1 LIAVGSERGHYSG
14 VADMRGVPVKA
25 LLTLAVLL
33 AFASPLLA
41 QSADRFPRP
50 EFSNGHKEPSNQPLP
65 WQLPRAVGMEWFDV
79 FVLIAALSAAAYF
92 SLKRVSRKA
101 IFILSV
107 GAVLYFGFY
116 REGCVCPIGAIQNV
130 AQGIG
135 GSAYGSGAPYVLPL
149 TVVLFFLLPLIF
161 ALFFGRVFC
170 ASVCPLG
177 AAQEMVII
185 KPIKVPK
192 GVKHFLSLIP
202 YVYLGTAV
210 LFAYIGADYII
221 CKYDPF
227 IGFFRMGANFGLF
240 LFSGAVLVI
249 GTVVARPYCRFM
261 CPYSILLKW
270 TSVLSKWHL
279 KTTPTE
285 CIQCRLCE
293 DSCPFDH
300 LHKPTVEKEPEPRST
315 SVRRVA
321 LLLALTPVIIA
332 AGIGLGV
339 LASPVL
345 ARAHF
350 TVKLA
355 ERVQLEKLKLVSDT
369 TEESRAF
376 YETSVTPEQLF
387 ANGQRIKNKVRNGA
401 GILGAFIGLVV
412 SCKLLALS
420 IRRKRTDYEPNRGDC
435 YSCARCSDACSVG
448 RVPGVPV
455 GTMRTSPVV
464 LKFQSQVAQ
473 GSGSERAG

>member
-1 LIAVGSERGHYSG
+1 MNAV
-14 VADMRGVPVKA
+14 AAKA
-25 LLTLAVLL
+25 LLIGAMVLV
-33 AFASPLLA
+33 FASPLPA

-50 EFSNGHKEPSNQPLP
+50 EFQSAYKEPSNAPNQK
-65 WQLPRAVGMEWFDV
+65 QMPRSVAMEWFDV
-79 FVLIAALSAAAYF
+79 GVLILALSAATYY

-101 IFILSV
+101 IFLLSV
-107 GAVLYFGFY
+107 AAVLYFGFY
-116 REGCVCPIGAIQNV
+116 REGCVCPIGSIQNV

-135 GSAYGSGAPYVLPL
+135 ATAYGYGEPYVLPL

-161 ALFFGRVFC
+161 SLFFGRVFC

-185 KPIKVPK
+185 KPVKVPK

-202 YVYLGTAV
+202 YVYLGTGV
-210 LFAYIGADYII
+210 LFAFVGADYII

-227 IGFFRMGANFGLF
+227 IGFFRMGANFGMF
-240 LFSGAVLVI
+240 LFSGAILLI

-300 LHKPTVEKEPEPRST
+300 LHKPTVEKEPEPRSQ
-315 SVRRVA
+315 SIKRLA
-321 LLLALTPVIIA
+321 LLLGLTPVIIG
-332 AGIGLGV
+332 AGIALGL

-345 ARAHF
+345 SRAHF
-350 TVKLA
+350 TVRLS
-355 ERVQLEKLKLVSDT
+355 ERVALEKAGLVEGT
-369 TEESRAF
+369 TEESAAF
-376 YETSVTPEQLF
+376 YETNTTVEQLM
-387 ANGQRIKNKVRNGA
+387 AKGQLIKDKFRTGS
-401 GILGAFIGLVV
+401 GILGAFLGLVV
-412 SCKLLALS
+412 CCKLLALS
-420 IRRKRTDYEPNRGDC
+420 IQRKRTDYEPNRGDC

-448 RVPGVPV
+448 KVPGVPV

-473 GSGSERAG
+473 VNSSERSG

>member
-1 LIAVGSERGHYSG
+1 MKGL
-14 VADMRGVPVKA
+14 PVKA
-25 LLTLAVLL
+25 MLGLTLLLVL
-33 AFASPLLA
+33 AGPVFA

-50 EFSNGHKEPSNQPLP
+50 EFAKGYQEPSMRNQPLP
-65 WQLPRAVGMEWFDV
+65 RSVILEWVDVG
-79 FVLIAALSAAAYF
+79 VLILALSAATYY

-107 GAVLYFGFY
+107 GSVLYFGFY
-116 REGCVCPIGAIQNV
+116 REGCVCPIGSIQNV
-130 AQGIG
+130 ALGLAG
-135 GSAYGSGAPYVLPL
+135 TGYVVPL
-149 TVVLFFLLPLIF
+149 GVIALFLLPLLF
-161 ALFFGRVFC
+161 ALFVGRVFC

-185 KPIKVPK
+185 KPIQVNK

-202 YVYLGTAV
+202 YLYLGTGV
-210 LFAYIGADYII
+210 LFAYIGADFII

-227 IGFFRMGANFGLF
+227 IGFYRMGANFGML
-240 LFSGAVLVI
+240 LFSGAVLVV

-300 LHKPTVEKEPEPRST
+300 LNKPTVEKEPEPRNAGI
-315 SVRRVA
+315 RRVA
-321 LLLALTPVIIA
+321 LLLAAAPLIIG
-332 AGIGLGV
+332 AGIGMGLLV
-339 LASPVL
+339 APVMS
-345 ARAHF
+345 RAHF
-350 TVKLA
+350 QVRLA
-355 ERVQLEKLKLVSDT
+355 ERVYLEKHKLVEGT

-376 YETSVTPEQLF
+376 YETNLTYDALMDQ
-387 ANGQRIKNKVRNGA
+387 ADRIKRKVRNGS
-401 GILGAFIGLVV
+401 GILGAFMGLVV
-412 SCKLLALS
+412 ACKLLALS

-464 LKFQSQVAQ
+464 LKFQSQIAQ
-473 GSGSERAG
+473 VSGGEQSG

>member
-1 LIAVGSERGHYSG
+1 MVL
-14 VADMRGVPVKA
+14 A
-25 LLTLAVLL
+25 LV
-33 AFASPLLA
+33 SPALS

-50 EFSNGHKEPSNQPLP
+50 EFANGYQEPSVTRPG
-65 WQLPRAVGMEWFDV
+65 PRAVFMEWFDV
-79 FVLIAALSAAAYF
+79 GVLILALGAATYF
-92 SLKRVSRKA
+92 SLKKVSRKA
-101 IFILSV
+101 IFLLSV
-107 GAVLYFGFY
+107 AAVLYFGFY

-130 AQGIG
+130 AQGV
-135 GSAYGSGAPYVLPL
+135 AGSGYVLPL

-227 IGFFRMGANFGLF
+227 IGFFRMGANFGMF
-240 LFSGAVLVI
+240 IFSGAVLAI

-315 SVRRVA
+315 SIRRLA
-321 LLLALTPVIIA
+321 MLLALCPVIIG
-332 AGIGLGV
+332 AGIGLGL

-345 ARAHF
+345 ARGHF
-350 TVKLA
+350 RVRLA
-355 ERVQLEKLKLVSDT
+355 ERVQLEKLNLVSDT
-369 TEESRAF
+369 TEETRAF
-376 YETSVTPEQLF
+376 YETSTSTETLLGE
-387 ANGQRIKNKVRNGA
+387 GQRIKDKVRNGA

-420 IRRKRTDYEPNRGDC
+420 IRRKRTDYEPDRGDC

-448 RVPGVPV
+448 KVPGVPV

-464 LKFQSQVAQ
+464 LKFQSQVTQ
-473 GSGSERAG
+473 VNGSERTG

>member
-1 LIAVGSERGHYSG
+1 MNG
-14 VADMRGVPVKA
+14 VAK
-25 LLTLAVLL
+25 AVLAGAMVL
-33 AFASPLLA
+33 IFASPLLA

-50 EFSNGHKEPSNQPLP
+50 EFQSNYKEPANTPEQR
-65 WQLPRAVGMEWFDV
+65 QLPRTVVMEWVDV
-79 FVLIAALSAAAYF
+79 FVLLAALSAAAYY

-116 REGCVCPIGAIQNV
+116 REGCVCPIGSIQNV

-135 GSAYGSGAPYVLPL
+135 ATSYGFGDKPYVLPL

-161 ALFFGRVFC
+161 SLFFGRVFC

-202 YVYLGTAV
+202 YVYLGTGV
-210 LFAYIGADYII
+210 LLAYVGADYII

-227 IGFFRMGANFGLF
+227 IGFFRMGANFGMF
-240 LFSGAVLVI
+240 LFSGAILLI

-270 TSVLSKWHL
+270 TSVLSRWHL

-300 LHKPTVEKEPEPRST
+300 LHKPTVDKEPESRSA
-315 SVRRVA
+315 SIKRLA
-321 LLLALTPVIIA
+321 LLLGLTPVIIG
-332 AGIGLGV
+332 AGIGLGLLV
-339 LASPVL
+339 APVL
-345 ARAHF
+345 SRAHF
-350 TVKLA
+350 TVRLA
-355 ERVQLEKLKLVSDT
+355 ERVALEKAKLVEGT

-376 YETSVTPEQLF
+376 YETSTTYEQLM
-387 ANGQRIKNKVRNGA
+387 ARGQVLKDKFRMGS

-412 SCKLLALS
+412 CCKLLALA
-420 IRRKRTDYEPNRGDC
+420 IQRKRTDYEPNRGDC

-448 RVPGVPV
+448 KVPGVPV
-455 GTMRTSPVV
+455 GTMRVTPVV

-473 GSGSERAG
+473 K

>member
-1 LIAVGSERGHYSG
+1 MKRLAVH
-14 VADMRGVPVKA
+14 A
-25 LLTLAVLL
+25 TLAVVVFLTV
-33 AFASPLLA
+33 AGPAIA

-50 EFSNGHKEPSNQPLP
+50 EFTTGYQEPSMKNQPGA
-65 WQLPRAVGMEWFDV
+65 RALFMEWFDII
-79 FVLIAALSAAAYF
+79 VLVAALSAATYY

-107 GAVLYFGFY
+107 GSVLYFGFY
-116 REGCVCPIGAIQNV
+116 REGCVCPIGSIQNV
-130 AQGIG
+130 ALGLAG
-135 GSAYGSGAPYVLPL
+135 TGYVVPL
-149 TVVLFFLLPLIF
+149 GVILLFLLPL
-161 ALFFGRVFC
+161 LFSLVVGRVFC

-185 KPIKVPK
+185 KPIKVNK
-192 GVKHFLSLIP
+192 GVKHFLSLVP
-202 YVYLGTAV
+202 YLYLGTGV
-210 LFAYIGADYII
+210 LFAYIGADFII

-227 IGFFRMGANFGLF
+227 IGFYRMGANFGMF
-240 LFSGAVLVI
+240 LFSGAVLVV

-315 SVRRVA
+315 GIRRVA
-321 LLLALTPVIIA
+321 LLLAATPVIIGL
-332 AGIGLGV
+332 GIGLG
-339 LASPVL
+339 LLITPVM

-350 TVKLA
+350 TVRLA
-355 ERVQLEKLKLVSDT
+355 ERVFLEKHKLVEGT

-376 YETSVTPEQLF
+376 YETSTTYESLMAQ
-387 ANGQRIKNKVRNGA
+387 ADRIKQKVRNGS

-464 LKFQSQVAQ
+464 LKFQSQISQVGGGEQ
-473 GSGSERAG
+473 PG

>member
-1 LIAVGSERGHYSG
+1 MKGLS
-14 VADMRGVPVKA
+14 VKA
-25 LLTLAVLL
+25 MRALVLL
-33 AFASPLLA
+33 LVLVGPVFA

-50 EFSNGHKEPSNQPLP
+50 EFAKGYQEPSMRNQPLP
-65 WQLPRAVGMEWFDV
+65 RSVIMEWVDV
-79 FVLIAALSAAAYF
+79 GILILALSAATYY

-107 GAVLYFGFY
+107 GSVLYFGFY
-116 REGCVCPIGAIQNV
+116 REGCVCPIGSIQNV
-130 AQGIG
+130 ALGLAG
-135 GSAYGSGAPYVLPL
+135 TGYVVPL
-149 TVVLFFLLPLIF
+149 GVIALFLLPLLF
-161 ALFFGRVFC
+161 ALFVGRVFC

-185 KPIKVPK
+185 KPIQVNK
-192 GVKHFLSLIP
+192 GVKHFLSLVP
-202 YVYLGTAV
+202 YLYLGTGV
-210 LFAYIGADYII
+210 LFAYVGADFII

-227 IGFFRMGANFGLF
+227 IGFYRMGANFGML
-240 LFSGAVLVI
+240 LFSGAVLVV

-300 LHKPTVEKEPEPRST
+300 LNKPTVEKEPEPRST
-315 SVRRVA
+315 GIRRIA
-321 LLLALTPVIIA
+321 LLLAAAPVIIGV
-332 AGIGLGV
+332 GIGLG
-339 LASPVL
+339 LLIAPVTS
-345 ARAHF
+345 RAVF
-350 TVKLA
+350 QVRLA
-355 ERVQLEKLKLVSDT
+355 ERVYLEKHKLVEGT

-376 YETSVTPEQLF
+376 YETNLTYEDLM
-387 ANGQRIKNKVRNGA
+387 GQADRIKRKVRNGS
-401 GILGAFIGLVV
+401 GILGAFMGLVV
-412 SCKLLALS
+412 ACKLLALS

-464 LKFQSQVAQ
+464 LKFQSQIAQ
-473 GSGSERAG
+473 VGGGEQSG

>member
-1 LIAVGSERGHYSG
+1 
-14 VADMRGVPVKA
+14 MKA
-25 LLTLAVLL
+25 ISAKAMLVLAIGLVLV
-33 AFASPLLA
+33 SPLLA

-50 EFSNGHKEPSNQPLP
+50 EFASGYKEPSVTQPT
-65 WQLPRAVGMEWFDV
+65 PRSVIMEWVDV
-79 FVLIAALSAAAYF
+79 GILILALSAAAYY

-107 GAVLYFGFY
+107 AAVLYFGFY
-116 REGCVCPIGAIQNV
+116 REGCVCPIGSIQNV

-135 GSAYGSGAPYVLPL
+135 ASAYGYGTPYVLPL

-202 YVYLGTAV
+202 YVYLGTGV
-210 LFAYIGADYII
+210 LFAYVGADYII

-227 IGFFRMGANFGLF
+227 IGFFRMGANFGMF

-293 DSCPFDH
+293 ESCPFDH
-300 LHKPTVEKEPEPRST
+300 LHKPTVDKEPEPRNASI
-315 SVRRVA
+315 RRVA
-321 LLLALTPVIIA
+321 LLLAATPLIIG
-332 AGIGLGV
+332 AGIGLGLLV
-339 LASPVL
+339 SPVMS
-345 ARAHF
+345 RAHF
-350 TVKLA
+350 TVRLA
-355 ERVQLEKLKLVSDT
+355 ERVALEKAGVVKDS
-369 TEESRAF
+369 TEETKAF
-376 YETSVTPEQLF
+376 YETSTTSETLF
-387 ANGQRIKNKVRNGA
+387 AHAQSIKVKIRNGS
-401 GILGAFIGLVV
+401 GVLGAFIGLVV

-448 RVPGVPV
+448 KVPGVPV

-464 LKFQSQVAQ
+464 LRFGSQVAQ
-473 GSGSERAG
+473 VNSSERPA

>member
-1 LIAVGSERGHYSG
+1 MHRVESG
-14 VADMRGVPVKA
+14 VTVMKRLAVHA
-25 LLTLAVLL
+25 TLAVVVFLTV
-33 AFASPLLA
+33 AGPAIA

-50 EFSNGHKEPSNQPLP
+50 EFTTGYQEPSMKNQPGA
-65 WQLPRAVGMEWFDV
+65 RALFMEWFDII
-79 FVLIAALSAAAYF
+79 VLVAALSAATYY

-107 GAVLYFGFY
+107 GSVLYFGFY
-116 REGCVCPIGAIQNV
+116 REGCVCPIGSIQNV
-130 AQGIG
+130 ALGLAG
-135 GSAYGSGAPYVLPL
+135 TGYVVPL
-149 TVVLFFLLPLIF
+149 GVILLFLLPL
-161 ALFFGRVFC
+161 LFSLFVGRVFC

-185 KPIKVPK
+185 KPIKVNK
-192 GVKHFLSLIP
+192 GVKHFLSLVP
-202 YVYLGTAV
+202 YLYLGTGV
-210 LFAYIGADYII
+210 LFAYIGADFII

-227 IGFFRMGANFGLF
+227 IGFYRMGANFGMF
-240 LFSGAVLVI
+240 LFSGAVLVV

-315 SVRRVA
+315 GIRRVA
-321 LLLALTPVIIA
+321 LLLAATPVIIGL
-332 AGIGLGV
+332 GIGLG
-339 LASPVL
+339 LLITPVM

-350 TVKLA
+350 TVRLA
-355 ERVQLEKLKLVSDT
+355 ERVFLEKHKLVEGT

-376 YETSVTPEQLF
+376 YETSTTYESLMAQ
-387 ANGQRIKNKVRNGA
+387 ADRIKQKVRNGS

-464 LKFQSQVAQ
+464 LKFQSQISQVGGGEQ
-473 GSGSERAG
+473 PG

>member
-1 LIAVGSERGHYSG
+1 MKR
-14 VADMRGVPVKA
+14 VPVRA
-25 LLTLAVLL
+25 MLTLAMLL
-33 AFASPLLA
+33 AFVSPLLA

-50 EFSNGHKEPSNQPLP
+50 EFASGYKEPSITQPT
-65 WQLPRAVGMEWFDV
+65 PRTVVMEWVDV
-79 FVLIAALSAAAYF
+79 GILILALSAAAFY
-92 SLKRVSRKA
+92 SLKQVSRKA

-107 GAVLYFGFY
+107 AAVLYFGFY

-130 AQGIG
+130 ALGL
-135 GSAYGSGAPYVLPL
+135 AGSGYVLPL
-149 TVVLFFLLPLIF
+149 TVVLFFLLPLLF

-185 KPIKVPK
+185 KPVKVPK
-192 GVKHFLSLIP
+192 GVKHFLSLVP

-210 LFAYIGADYII
+210 LFAYIGADFII
-221 CKYDPF
+221 CKFDPF
-227 IGFFRMGANFGLF
+227 IGFFRMGANFGMF
-240 LFSGAVLVI
+240 LFSGAVLAI

-315 SVRRVA
+315 SVKRVA
-321 LLLALTPVIIA
+321 VLLGVSPLIIG
-332 AGIGLGV
+332 AGIGLGL

-345 ARAHF
+345 ARGHF
-350 TVKLA
+350 TVRLA
-355 ERVQLEKLKLVSDT
+355 ERVALEKAKLVTDT

-376 YETSVTPEQLF
+376 YETSTTTEALL
-387 ANGQRIKNKVRNGA
+387 ANGQRIKDKVRNGS

-412 SCKLLALS
+412 ACKLLALS

-448 RVPGVPV
+448 KVPGVPV

-464 LKFQSQVAQ
+464 LKFQSQVPQ
-473 GSGSERAG
+473 GGGSERAG

>member
-1 LIAVGSERGHYSG
+1 MQRVDSG
-14 VADMRGVPVKA
+14 VAVMKRLVAAAAVAGFLF
-25 LLTLAVLL
+25 LLVAGP
-33 AFASPLLA
+33 AIA

-50 EFSNGHKEPSNQPLP
+50 EFTTGYQEPSMKGQPG
-65 WQLPRAVGMEWFDV
+65 PRALFMEWMDIV
-79 FVLIAALSAAAYF
+79 VLIAALSAATYY

-116 REGCVCPIGAIQNV
+116 REGCVCPIGSIQNV
-130 AQGIG
+130 ALGLAG
-135 GSAYGSGAPYVLPL
+135 TGYAVPL
-149 TVVLFFLLPLIF
+149 GVILLFLIPLLF
-161 ALFFGRVFC
+161 ALFVGRVFC

-185 KPIKVPK
+185 KPIKVNK
-192 GVKHFLSLIP
+192 GVKHFLSLVP
-202 YVYLGTAV
+202 YIYLGTGV
-210 LFAYIGADYII
+210 LFAYIGADFII

-227 IGFFRMGANFGLF
+227 IGFFRMGANFGIF
-240 LFSGAVLVI
+240 LFSGAVLLV

-270 TSVLSKWHL
+270 SSVLSKWHL

-300 LHKPTVEKEPEPRST
+300 LNKPTVEKEPESRST
-315 SVRRVA
+315 GIRRVA
-321 LLLALTPVIIA
+321 ILIAAAPVIIG
-332 AGIGLGV
+332 AGIGLGL
-339 LASPVL
+339 LASPVM

-350 TVKLA
+350 TVRLA
-355 ERVQLEKLKLVSDT
+355 ERIFLEKHKAVEGT

-376 YETSVTPEQLF
+376 YETSTTYESLMAQ
-387 ANGQRIKNKVRNGA
+387 ADRIKQKVRNGS

-412 SCKLLALS
+412 FCKLLALS

-464 LKFQSQVAQ
+464 LKFQSQIAQ
-473 GSGSERAG
+473 VGGSEQSG

>member
-1 LIAVGSERGHYSG
+1 MKGI
-14 VADMRGVPVKA
+14 PVKA
-25 LLTLAVLL
+25 MLALVLLL
-33 AFASPLLA
+33 AFAGPVLA

-50 EFSNGHKEPSNQPLP
+50 EFAKGYQEPSMRNQPLP
-65 WQLPRAVGMEWFDV
+65 RSVIMEWVDV
-79 FVLIAALSAAAYF
+79 GVLVLALSAATYY

-107 GAVLYFGFY
+107 GSVLYFGFY
-116 REGCVCPIGAIQNV
+116 REGCVCPIGSIQNV
-130 AQGIG
+130 ALGLAGTGYI
-135 GSAYGSGAPYVLPL
+135 VPL
-149 TVVLFFLLPLIF
+149 GVIALFLLPLLF
-161 ALFFGRVFC
+161 ALFVGRVFC

-185 KPIKVPK
+185 KPIQVNK
-192 GVKHFLSLIP
+192 GVKHFLSLVP
-202 YVYLGTAV
+202 YMYLGTGI
-210 LFAYIGADYII
+210 LFAYIGADFII

-227 IGFFRMGANFGLF
+227 IGFYRMGANFGMF
-240 LFSGAVLVI
+240 LFSGAVLLV

-300 LHKPTVEKEPEPRST
+300 LNKPTVEKEPEPRST
-315 SVRRVA
+315 GVRRIA
-321 LLLALTPVIIA
+321 LLLAAAPVIIGV
-332 AGIGLGV
+332 GIGLGL
-339 LASPVL
+339 LAAPVT

-350 TVKLA
+350 TVRPA
-355 ERVQLEKLKLVSDT
+355 ERIYLEKHKLVEGT

-376 YETSVTPEQLF
+376 YETSTTYETLM
-387 ANGQRIKNKVRNGA
+387 ADAARIKTKVRNGS
-401 GILGAFIGLVV
+401 GILGAFMGLVV

-464 LKFQSQVAQ
+464 LKFQSQIAQ
-473 GSGSERAG
+473 VSGGEQSG

>member
-1 LIAVGSERGHYSG
+1 MKGIPA
-14 VADMRGVPVKA
+14 KA
-25 LLTLAVLL
+25 MLALVLLL
-33 AFASPLLA
+33 AFAGPVLA

-50 EFSNGHKEPSNQPLP
+50 EFAKGYQEPSMRNQPG
-65 WQLPRAVGMEWFDV
+65 PRSTTMEWVDV
-79 FVLIAALSAAAYF
+79 GILVLALSAATYY

-107 GAVLYFGFY
+107 GSVLYCGFY
-116 REGCVCPIGAIQNV
+116 REGCVCPIGSIQNV
-130 AQGIG
+130 AQGLGGIG
-135 GSAYGSGAPYVLPL
+135 YVVPL
-149 TVVLFFLLPLIF
+149 GVVALFLLPLLF
-161 ALFFGRVFC
+161 ALFVGRVFC

-185 KPIKVPK
+185 KPIQVNK
-192 GVKHFLSLIP
+192 GVKHFLSLVP
-202 YVYLGTAV
+202 YLYLGTGI
-210 LFAYIGADYII
+210 LFAYVGADFII

-227 IGFFRMGANFGLF
+227 IGFYRMGANFGML
-240 LFSGAVLVI
+240 LFSGAVLLV

-270 TSVLSKWHL
+270 ASVLSKWHL

-300 LHKPTVEKEPEPRST
+300 LHKPTVEKEPEPRSAG
-315 SVRRVA
+315 VRRLV
-321 LLLALTPVIIA
+321 LLLAATPVIIGV
-332 AGIGLGV
+332 GIGLGLLV
-339 LASPVL
+339 APVMSRSL
-345 ARAHF
+345 FNVR
-350 TVKLA
+350 LA
-355 ERVQLEKLKLVSDT
+355 ERVYLEKHKLVEGT

-376 YETSVTPEQLF
+376 YETNMTYDTLMAE
-387 ANGQRIKNKVRNGA
+387 ADRIKSKVRNGS
-401 GILGAFIGLVV
+401 GILGAFMGLVV

-464 LKFQSQVAQ
+464 LKFQSQIAQ
-473 GSGSERAG
+473 VGGGEQSG

>member
-1 LIAVGSERGHYSG
+1 MNG
-14 VADMRGVPVKA
+14 VAK
-25 LLTLAVLL
+25 AVLAGMMGL
-33 AFASPLLA
+33 VFASPLLA

-50 EFSNGHKEPSNQPLP
+50 EFKSQYQEPSNQDVL
-65 WQLPRAVGMEWFDV
+65 QKQGPRSVIMEWVDV
-79 FVLIAALSAAAYF
+79 FVLLAALSAAAYY

-116 REGCVCPIGAIQNV
+116 REGCVCPIGSIQNV

-135 GSAYGSGAPYVLPL
+135 ATSYGFKEQPYILPL

-210 LFAYIGADYII
+210 LLAYTGADYII
-221 CKYDPF
+221 CKFDPF

-240 LFSGAVLVI
+240 LFSGAILVI

-300 LHKPTVEKEPEPRST
+300 LHKPTVDKEPEPRSE
-315 SVRRVA
+315 SIKRVA
-321 LLLALTPVIIA
+321 LLLALAPVIIG
-332 AGIGLGV
+332 AGIALGIFV
-339 LASPVL
+339 SPVL

-350 TVKLA
+350 TVRLA
-355 ERVQLEKLKLVSDT
+355 EQVALEKAKLVEKGSS
-369 TEESRAF
+369 EETRAF
-376 YETSVTPEQLF
+376 YETSTTFEQLM
-387 ANGQRIKNKVRNGA
+387 AKGQ
-401 GILGAFIGLVV
+401 L
-412 SCKLLALS
+412 
-420 IRRKRTDYEPNRGDC
+420 
-435 YSCARCSDACSVG
+435 
-448 RVPGVPV
+448 
-455 GTMRTSPVV
+455 
-464 LKFQSQVAQ
+464 
-473 GSGSERAG
+473 

>member
-1 LIAVGSERGHYSG
+1 MKGI
-14 VADMRGVPVKA
+14 PVKA
-25 LLTLAVLL
+25 MLALVLLL
-33 AFASPLLA
+33 AFAGPVLA

-50 EFSNGHKEPSNQPLP
+50 EFTKGYQEPSMRNQPG
-65 WQLPRAVGMEWFDV
+65 PRSAIMEWVDV
-79 FVLIAALSAAAYF
+79 GILVLALSAATYY

-107 GAVLYFGFY
+107 GSVLYFGFY
-116 REGCVCPIGAIQNV
+116 REGCVCPIGSIQNV
-130 AQGIG
+130 ALGLAG
-135 GSAYGSGAPYVLPL
+135 TGYVVPL
-149 TVVLFFLLPLIF
+149 GVIALFLLPLLF
-161 ALFFGRVFC
+161 ALFVGRVFC

-185 KPIKVPK
+185 KPIQVNK
-192 GVKHFLSLIP
+192 GVKHFLSLVP
-202 YVYLGTAV
+202 YLYLGTGI
-210 LFAYIGADYII
+210 LFAYIGADFII

-227 IGFFRMGANFGLF
+227 IGFYRMGANFGMF
-240 LFSGAVLVI
+240 LFSGAVLLV

-300 LHKPTVEKEPEPRST
+300 LHNPTVEKEPEPRST
-315 SVRRVA
+315 GVRRIA
-321 LLLALTPVIIA
+321 LLLAAAPVIIGV
-332 AGIGLGV
+332 GIGLGLLV
-339 LASPVL
+339 APVM
-345 ARAHF
+345 ARSHHR
-350 TVKLA
+350 VRLA
-355 ERVQLEKLKLVSDT
+355 ERVYLEKHKLVEGT

-376 YETSVTPEQLF
+376 YELSTTYESLM
-387 ANGQRIKNKVRNGA
+387 ADAARIKTKVRNGS
-401 GILGAFIGLVV
+401 GILGAFMGLVV
-412 SCKLLALS
+412 ACKLLALS

-464 LKFQSQVAQ
+464 LKFQSQIAQ
-473 GSGSERAG
+473 VSGGEQSG

>member
-1 LIAVGSERGHYSG
+1 MNGLAKAVMAG
-14 VADMRGVPVKA
+14 AMA
-25 LLTLAVLL
+25 L

-50 EFSNGHKEPSNQPLP
+50 EFQSSYQEPSNEKDKKA
-65 WQLPRAVGMEWFDV
+65 PRTVVMEWVDV
-79 FVLIAALSAAAYF
+79 FVLLAALSAAAYY

-107 GAVLYFGFY
+107 AAVLYFGFY
-116 REGCVCPIGAIQNV
+116 REGCVCPIGSIQNV

-135 GSAYGSGAPYVLPL
+135 GSSYGFTEKPYILPL

-202 YVYLGTAV
+202 YVYLGTGV
-210 LFAYIGADYII
+210 LLAYVGADYII

-227 IGFFRMGANFGLF
+227 IGFFRMGANFGMF
-240 LFSGAVLVI
+240 LFSGAILLI

-270 TSVLSKWHL
+270 TSVLSRWHL

-300 LHKPTVEKEPEPRST
+300 LHKPTVDKEPEPRSE
-315 SVRRVA
+315 SIKRLAV
-321 LLLALTPVIIA
+321 LLGLTPVIIG
-332 AGIGLGV
+332 AGIALGLIV
-339 LASPVL
+339 APVL
-345 ARAHF
+345 SRAHF
-350 TVKLA
+350 TVRLA
-355 ERVQLEKLKLVSDT
+355 EQVALEKAEIVPKGS
-369 TEESRAF
+369 TEESRAH
-376 YETSVTPEQLF
+376 YETSTTHEQLM
-387 ANGQRIKNKVRNGA
+387 ARGQAVKDKMRMGS
-401 GILGAFIGLVV
+401 GILGAFIGLVIC
-412 SCKLLALS
+412 CKLLALS
-420 IRRKRTDYEPNRGDC
+420 IQRKRTDYEPDRGDC

-448 RVPGVPV
+448 KVPGVPV
-455 GTMRTSPVV
+455 GSMRVTPVV

-473 GSGSERAG
+473 K

>member
-1 LIAVGSERGHYSG
+1 
-14 VADMRGVPVKA
+14 
-25 LLTLAVLL
+25 
-33 AFASPLLA
+33 
-41 QSADRFPRP
+41 
-50 EFSNGHKEPSNQPLP
+50 
-65 WQLPRAVGMEWFDV
+65 MEWFDV
-79 FVLIAALSAAAYF
+79 VVLIAALSAAAYF

-107 GAVLYFGFY
+107 AAVLYFGFY

-192 GVKHFLSLIP
+192 GVKQFLSLIP

-339 LASPVL
+339 LAAPVL

-376 YETSVTPEQLF
+376 YETSITPEQLF

-420 IRRKRTDYEPNRGDC
+420 IQRKRTDYEPNRGDC

-448 RVPGVPV
+448 KVPGVPV

-464 LKFQSQVAQ
+464 LKFQSQIAQ
-473 GSGSERAG
+473 GSSSERAG

>member
-1 LIAVGSERGHYSG
+1 MNGIPA
-14 VADMRGVPVKA
+14 KA
-25 LLTLAVLL
+25 LLVLAMGL
-33 AFASPLLA
+33 ALTSPLLA

-50 EFSNGHKEPSNQPLP
+50 EFANGYKEPSVTQPT
-65 WQLPRAVGMEWFDV
+65 PRSVVMEWVDV
-79 FVLIAALSAAAYF
+79 GVLILALSAAAYY

-107 GAVLYFGFY
+107 AAVLYFGFY
-116 REGCVCPIGAIQNV
+116 REGCVCPIGSIQNV

-135 GSAYGSGAPYVLPL
+135 ASAYGYGQPYVLPL

-202 YVYLGTAV
+202 YVYLGTGV
-210 LFAYIGADYII
+210 LLAYTGADYII
-221 CKYDPF
+221 CKFDPF
-227 IGFFRMGANFGLF
+227 IGFFRMGANFGMF

-293 DSCPFDH
+293 ESCPFDH
-300 LHKPTVEKEPEPRST
+300 LHKPTVDKEPEPRST
-315 SVRRVA
+315 SIKRVA
-321 LLLALTPVIIA
+321 VLLGLAPIIIGVGIALGLLAAPAV
-332 AGIGLGV
+332 
-339 LASPVL
+339 
-345 ARAHF
+345 ARSHF
-350 TVKLA
+350 TVRLA
-355 ERVQLEKLKLVSDT
+355 ERVALEKAGVFKDT
-369 TEESRAF
+369 TEESRYF
-376 YETSVTPEQLF
+376 YETSTTVETLL
-387 ANGQRIKNKVRNGA
+387 ANGQRIKDKARNGA
-401 GILGAFIGLVV
+401 GILGAFLGLVV
-412 SCKLLALS
+412 VCKLLALS
-420 IRRKRTDYEPNRGDC
+420 VQRKRTDYEPNRGDC

-448 RVPGVPV
+448 KVPGVPV
-455 GTMRTSPVV
+455 GTMRTTPVV
-464 LKFQSQVAQ
+464 LRFQSQVPQ
-473 GSGSERAG
+473 GSSSERSG

>member
-1 LIAVGSERGHYSG
+1 MKGI
-14 VADMRGVPVKA
+14 PVKA
-25 LLTLAVLL
+25 MLGLVLLL
-33 AFASPLLA
+33 AFAGPVLA

-50 EFSNGHKEPSNQPLP
+50 EFAKGYQEPSMRNQPLP
-65 WQLPRAVGMEWFDV
+65 RSVIMEWVDV
-79 FVLIAALSAAAYF
+79 GVLVLALSAATYY

-107 GAVLYFGFY
+107 GSVLYFGFY
-116 REGCVCPIGAIQNV
+116 REGCVCPIGSIQNV
-130 AQGIG
+130 ALGLAGTGYI
-135 GSAYGSGAPYVLPL
+135 VPL
-149 TVVLFFLLPLIF
+149 GVIALFLLPLLF
-161 ALFFGRVFC
+161 ALFVGRVFC

-185 KPIKVPK
+185 KPIQVNK
-192 GVKHFLSLIP
+192 GVKHFLSLVP
-202 YVYLGTAV
+202 YMYLGTGI
-210 LFAYIGADYII
+210 LFAYIGADFII

-227 IGFFRMGANFGLF
+227 IGFYRMGANFGMF
-240 LFSGAVLVI
+240 LFSGAVLLV

-300 LHKPTVEKEPEPRST
+300 LNKPTVEKEPEPRST
-315 SVRRVA
+315 GVRRIA
-321 LLLALTPVIIA
+321 LLLAATPVIIGV
-332 AGIGLGV
+332 GIGLGL
-339 LASPVL
+339 LAAPVT

-350 TVKLA
+350 TVRLA
-355 ERVQLEKLKLVSDT
+355 ERVYLEKHKLVEGT

-376 YETSVTPEQLF
+376 SELSTTPETLMAQ
-387 ANGQRIKNKVRNGA
+387 AARIKTKVRNGS
-401 GILGAFIGLVV
+401 GILGAFMGLVV

-464 LKFQSQVAQ
+464 LKFQSQIAQ
-473 GSGSERAG
+473 VSGGEQSG

>member
-1 LIAVGSERGHYSG
+1 MKGFS
-14 VADMRGVPVKA
+14 VKA
-25 LLTLAVLL
+25 VLTLAMAL
-33 AFASPLLA
+33 AMVSPLLS
-41 QSADRFPRP
+41 QSTDKFPRP
-50 EFSNGHKEPSNQPLP
+50 EFANGYKEPSITQPT
-65 WQLPRAVGMEWFDV
+65 PRSVIMEWVDV
-79 FVLIAALSAAAYF
+79 GVLILALAAAAFY
-92 SLKRVSRKA
+92 SLKKVSRKA

-107 GAVLYFGFY
+107 AAVLYFGFY

-130 AQGIG
+130 AQGLSG
-135 GSAYGSGAPYVLPL
+135 GTYVLPL
-149 TVVLFFLLPLIF
+149 TVVLFFLLPLVF

-210 LFAYIGADYII
+210 LFAYVGADYII

-227 IGFFRMGANFGLF
+227 IGFFRMGANFGMF
-240 LFSGAVLVI
+240 LFSGAVLAI

-293 DSCPFDH
+293 ESCPFDH
-300 LHKPTVEKEPEPRST
+300 LHKPSEEKEPEPRS
-315 SVRRVA
+315 VGVKRVA

-332 AGIGLGV
+332 AGIGLGL

-345 ARAHF
+345 ARGHHR
-350 TVKLA
+350 VRLA
-355 ERVQLEKLKLVSDT
+355 ERVALEKAGQVKDT

-376 YETSVTPEQLF
+376 YETSTTTETLLGE
-387 ANGQRIKNKVRNGA
+387 GQRVKDKVRNGA

-448 RVPGVPV
+448 KVPGVPV

-473 GSGSERAG
+473 VNSSERSG

>member
-1 LIAVGSERGHYSG
+1 MKGFSAKGMLGLLLLLI
-14 VADMRGVPVKA
+14 
-25 LLTLAVLL
+25 LAGP
-33 AFASPLLA
+33 AFA

-50 EFSNGHKEPSNQPLP
+50 EFAKGYQEPSMKGQPG
-65 WQLPRAVGMEWFDV
+65 PRSVILEWVDVG
-79 FVLIAALSAAAYF
+79 VLVLALSAATYY

-101 IFILSV
+101 IFLLSV
-107 GAVLYFGFY
+107 GSVLYFGFY
-116 REGCVCPIGAIQNV
+116 REGCVCPIGSIQNV
-130 AQGIG
+130 AQGLAG
-135 GSAYGSGAPYVLPL
+135 TGYVVPL
-149 TVVLFFLLPLIF
+149 GVILLFLLPLLF
-161 ALFFGRVFC
+161 ALFVGRVFC

-185 KPIKVPK
+185 KPIQVNK

-202 YVYLGTAV
+202 YLYLGTGV
-210 LFAYIGADYII
+210 LFAYVGADYII

-227 IGFFRMGANFGLF
+227 IGFYRMGANFGMF
-240 LFSGAVLVI
+240 LFSGAVLVV

-315 SVRRVA
+315 GVRRLA
-321 LLLALTPVIIA
+321 LLLAATPVIIGV
-332 AGIGLGV
+332 GIGLGLLV
-339 LASPVL
+339 APVMSRSL
-345 ARAHF
+345 FAVR
-350 TVKLA
+350 LA
-355 ERVQLEKLKLVSDT
+355 ERVYLEKHKLVEGT

-376 YETSVTPEQLF
+376 YETNTTYEALMAQAEQLKKKVH
-387 ANGQRIKNKVRNGA
+387 NGS

-464 LKFQSQVAQ
+464 LKFQSQIAQ
-473 GSGSERAG
+473 VSGGEQQSG

>member
-1 LIAVGSERGHYSG
+1 MAAR
-14 VADMRGVPVKA
+14 A
-25 LLTLAVLL
+25 LLTGAMLFV
-33 AFASPLLA
+33 FATPLLA

-50 EFSNGHKEPSNQPLP
+50 EFQSNYKEPSNAPEQK
-65 WQLPRAVGMEWFDV
+65 QLPRTVVMEWVDV
-79 FVLIAALSAAAYF
+79 GVLILALSAAAYY

-116 REGCVCPIGAIQNV
+116 REGCVCPIGSIQNV

-135 GSAYGSGAPYVLPL
+135 ATAYGYGQPYVLPL
-149 TVVLFFLLPLIF
+149 TVILFFLLPLIF

-202 YVYLGTAV
+202 YAYLGTGV
-210 LFAYIGADYII
+210 LLAYIGADYII

-227 IGFFRMGANFGLF
+227 IGFFRMGANFGMF
-240 LFSGAVLVI
+240 LFSGAVLAI

-261 CPYSILLKW
+261 CPYSVLLKW

-300 LHKPTVEKEPEPRST
+300 LHKPTVDKEPEPRSA
-315 SVRRVA
+315 SIKR
-321 LLLALTPVIIA
+321 LGGLLALSPVIIG
-332 AGIGLGV
+332 AGIGLGILV
-339 LASPVL
+339 SPIL
-345 ARAHF
+345 SRAHF
-350 TVKLA
+350 TVRLA
-355 ERVQLEKLKLVSDT
+355 ERVALEQAKLVEGT
-369 TEESRAF
+369 TEESAAF
-376 YETSVTPEQLF
+376 YESSTTNEALMAQ
-387 ANGQRIKNKVRNGA
+387 GQRIKDKVRNGA
-401 GILGAFIGLVV
+401 GILGAFLGLVV
-412 SCKLLALS
+412 VCKLLALS
-420 IRRKRTDYEPNRGDC
+420 IQRKRTDYEPNRGDC

-448 RVPGVPV
+448 KVPGVPV

-464 LKFQSQVAQ
+464 LKFQSAQVN
-473 GSGSERAG
+473 SSERSG

>member
-1 LIAVGSERGHYSG
+1 MKGL
-14 VADMRGVPVKA
+14 PVKA
-25 LLTLAVLL
+25 MLALVLL
-33 AFASPLLA
+33 LVLVGPVFA

-50 EFSNGHKEPSNQPLP
+50 EFAKGYKEPSMGGQPP
-65 WQLPRAVGMEWFDV
+65 PRSVIMEWVDV
-79 FVLIAALSAAAYF
+79 GVLILALSAATYY

-107 GAVLYFGFY
+107 GSVLYFGFY
-116 REGCVCPIGAIQNV
+116 REGCVCPIGSIQNV
-130 AQGIG
+130 ALGLAG
-135 GSAYGSGAPYVLPL
+135 TGYVVPL
-149 TVVLFFLLPLIF
+149 GVIALFLLPLLF
-161 ALFFGRVFC
+161 ALFVGRVFC

-185 KPIKVPK
+185 KPIQVNK
-192 GVKHFLSLIP
+192 GVKHFLSLVP
-202 YVYLGTAV
+202 YLYLGTGI
-210 LFAYIGADYII
+210 LFAYIGADFII

-227 IGFFRMGANFGLF
+227 IGFYRMGANFGMF
-240 LFSGAVLVI
+240 LFSGAVLAV

-300 LHKPTVEKEPEPRST
+300 LHKPTVEKEPEPRSAGI
-315 SVRRVA
+315 RRVA
-321 LLLALTPVIIA
+321 LLLAAAPVI
-332 AGIGLGV
+332 IGLGV
-339 LASPVL
+339 GLGLLISPVL
-345 ARAHF
+345 ARQHF
-350 TVKLA
+350 TVALA
-355 ERVQLEKLKLVSDT
+355 ERVYLEKHKLVEGT
-369 TEESRAF
+369 TEESRAY
-376 YETSVTPEQLF
+376 YETSTTYESLMAQ
-387 ANGQRIKNKVRNGA
+387 GDRIKQKVRNGA

-464 LKFQSQVAQ
+464 LKFQSQIAQ
-473 GSGSERAG
+473 QVGNGEQSG

>member
-1 LIAVGSERGHYSG
+1 MKGL
-14 VADMRGVPVKA
+14 PVKA
-25 LLTLAVLL
+25 MLGLTLLLVL
-33 AFASPLLA
+33 AGPVFA

-50 EFSNGHKEPSNQPLP
+50 EFAKGYQEPSMRNQPLP
-65 WQLPRAVGMEWFDV
+65 RSFILEWMDVG
-79 FVLIAALSAAAYF
+79 VLILALSAATYY

-107 GAVLYFGFY
+107 GSVLYFGFY
-116 REGCVCPIGAIQNV
+116 REGCVCPIGSIQNV
-130 AQGIG
+130 ALGLAG
-135 GSAYGSGAPYVLPL
+135 TGYVVPL
-149 TVVLFFLLPLIF
+149 GVIALFLLPLLF
-161 ALFFGRVFC
+161 ALFVGRVFC

-185 KPIKVPK
+185 KPIQVNK

-202 YVYLGTAV
+202 YLYLGTGV
-210 LFAYIGADYII
+210 LFAYIGADFII

-227 IGFFRMGANFGLF
+227 IGFYRMGANFGML
-240 LFSGAVLVI
+240 LFSGAVLVV

-300 LHKPTVEKEPEPRST
+300 LNKPTVEKEPEPRNAGI
-315 SVRRVA
+315 RRVA
-321 LLLALTPVIIA
+321 LLLAAAPLIIG
-332 AGIGLGV
+332 AGIGMGLLV
-339 LASPVL
+339 APVMS
-345 ARAHF
+345 RAHF
-350 TVKLA
+350 QVRLA
-355 ERVQLEKLKLVSDT
+355 ERVYLEKHKLVEGT

-376 YETSVTPEQLF
+376 YETSLTYDALMDQ
-387 ANGQRIKNKVRNGA
+387 AARIKRKVRNGS
-401 GILGAFIGLVV
+401 GILGAFMGLVV
-412 SCKLLALS
+412 ACKLLALS

-464 LKFQSQVAQ
+464 LKFQSQIAQ
-473 GSGSERAG
+473 VSGGEQSG

>member
-1 LIAVGSERGHYSG
+1 MKGLPA
-14 VADMRGVPVKA
+14 KA
-25 LLTLAVLL
+25 MLALVLL
-33 AFASPLLA
+33 LVLAGPVLA

-50 EFSNGHKEPSNQPLP
+50 EFAKGYQEPSMRNQPLP
-65 WQLPRAVGMEWFDV
+65 RSAVMEWVDV
-79 FVLIAALSAAAYF
+79 GILILALSAATYY

-107 GAVLYFGFY
+107 GSVLYFGFY
-116 REGCVCPIGAIQNV
+116 REGCVCPIGSIQNV
-130 AQGIG
+130 AQGLAG
-135 GSAYGSGAPYVLPL
+135 NGYVVPL
-149 TVVLFFLLPLIF
+149 GVVALFLLPLLF
-161 ALFFGRVFC
+161 ALFVGRVFC

-185 KPIKVPK
+185 RPIKVNK
-192 GVKHFLSLIP
+192 GVKHFLSLVP
-202 YVYLGTAV
+202 YLYLGTGV

-227 IGFFRMGANFGLF
+227 IGFYRMGANFGML
-240 LFSGAVLVI
+240 LFSGAVLVV

-300 LHKPTVEKEPEPRST
+300 LHKPTVEKEPESRST
-315 SVRRVA
+315 GVRRVA
-321 LLLALTPVIIA
+321 ILLVAAPLILG
-332 AGIGLGV
+332 AGIGLGLLV
-339 LASPVL
+339 APVM
-345 ARAHF
+345 ARAHHR
-350 TVKLA
+350 VRLA
-355 ERVQLEKLKLVSDT
+355 ERVYLEKHKLVEGS

-376 YETSVTPEQLF
+376 SESSTTYDALMSEAEV
-387 ANGQRIKNKVRNGA
+387 IKTKVRNGS
-401 GILGAFIGLVV
+401 GILGAFMGLVV
-412 SCKLLALS
+412 ACKLLALS

-464 LKFQSQVAQ
+464 LKFQSQIAQ
-473 GSGSERAG
+473 VSGGEQPG

>member
-1 LIAVGSERGHYSG
+1 VLYTG
-14 VADMRGVPVKA
+14 VADMKGFPVKA
-25 LLTLAVLL
+25 LLTLAMLFVLV
-33 AFASPLLA
+33 SPALS
-41 QSADRFPRP
+41 QSTDKFPRP
-50 EFSNGHKEPSNQPLP
+50 EFANGYKEPSITQPT
-65 WQLPRAVGMEWFDV
+65 PRSVIMEWVDV
-79 FVLIAALSAAAYF
+79 GVLILALAAAAFY
-92 SLKRVSRKA
+92 SLKQVSRKA

-107 GAVLYFGFY
+107 AAVLYFGFY

-130 AQGIG
+130 AQGLSG
-135 GSAYGSGAPYVLPL
+135 GTYVLPL
-149 TVVLFFLLPLIF
+149 TVVLFFLLPLVF

-227 IGFFRMGANFGLF
+227 IGFFRMGANFGMF
-240 LFSGAVLVI
+240 LFSGAVLAI

-293 DSCPFDH
+293 ESCPFDH
-300 LHKPTVEKEPEPRST
+300 LHKPSEEKEPEPRST
-315 SVRRVA
+315 SIKRVA
-321 LLLALTPVIIA
+321 VLLSLTPVIIA
-332 AGIGLGV
+332 AGIGLGL

-345 ARAHF
+345 SRGHHR
-350 TVKLA
+350 VRLA
-355 ERVQLEKLKLVSDT
+355 ERVALEKAGQVKDT

-376 YETSVTPEQLF
+376 YETSTTTETLM
-387 ANGQRIKNKVRNGA
+387 ADGQRIKDKVRNGS

-448 RVPGVPV
+448 KVPGVPV

-473 GSGSERAG
+473 VNGSERTG

>member
-1 LIAVGSERGHYSG
+1 MKRPTVQ
-14 VADMRGVPVKA
+14 A
-25 LLTLAVLL
+25 LLMGLMLL
-33 AFASPLLA
+33 AFAGPALA

-50 EFSNGHKEPSNQPLP
+50 EFTTGYQEPSMKGQPG
-65 WQLPRAVGMEWFDV
+65 PRSYLLEWMDV
-79 FVLIAALSAAAYF
+79 VVLVLALSAATYY

-101 IFILSV
+101 IFVLSV
-107 GAVLYFGFY
+107 GSVLYFGFY
-116 REGCVCPIGAIQNV
+116 REGCVCPIGSIQNV
-130 AQGIG
+130 VLGLAGTGYI
-135 GSAYGSGAPYVLPL
+135 LPL
-149 TVVLFFLLPLIF
+149 GVIFLFLMPLLF
-161 ALFFGRVFC
+161 ALFVGRVFC

-185 KPIKVPK
+185 KPIKVNK
-192 GVKHFLSLIP
+192 GVKHFLSLVP
-202 YVYLGTAV
+202 YLYLGTGV
-210 LFAYIGADYII
+210 LFAYIGADFII

-227 IGFFRMGANFGLF
+227 IGFYRMGANFGMY
-240 LFSGAVLVI
+240 LFSGAVLIV

-270 TSVLSKWHL
+270 CSVLSKWHL

-300 LHKPTVEKEPEPRST
+300 LNKPTVEKEPEPRN
-315 SVRRVA
+315 VGIRRIA
-321 LLLALTPVIIA
+321 LLLAATPVIIG
-332 AGIGLGV
+332 AGIGLGL
-339 LASPVL
+339 LAAPVL
-345 ARAHF
+345 ARGHF
-350 TVKLA
+350 TVSLA
-355 ERVQLEKLKLVSDT
+355 ERVFLEKHKLVEGT

-376 YETSVTPEQLF
+376 YETSTTYESLMAQADRLK
-387 ANGQRIKNKVRNGA
+387 RKVRNGA
-401 GILGAFIGLVV
+401 GILGAFMGLVV

-464 LKFQSQVAQ
+464 LKFQSQIAQ
-473 GSGSERAG
+473 VGGGEQSG

>member
-1 LIAVGSERGHYSG
+1 MKRF
-14 VADMRGVPVKA
+14 PVKA
-25 LLTLAVLL
+25 AWTLL
-33 AFASPLLA
+33 ALLALSSPLLA
-41 QSADRFPRP
+41 QSADKFPRP
-50 EFSNGHKEPSNQPLP
+50 EFTNGYKEPSITRPLP
-65 WQLPRAVGMEWFDV
+65 RSVIMEWVDV
-79 FVLIAALSAAAYF
+79 GVLILALAAAAYY
-92 SLKRVSRKA
+92 SLKQVSRKA
-101 IFILSV
+101 IFVLSV
-107 GAVLYFGFY
+107 GSVLYFGFY

-130 AQGIG
+130 AQGL
-135 GSAYGSGAPYVLPL
+135 SGNYVLPL
-149 TVVLFFLLPLIF
+149 TVILFFLIPLLF

-227 IGFFRMGANFGLF
+227 IGFYRMGANFGLF

-293 DSCPFDH
+293 ESCPFDH
-300 LHKPTVEKEPEPRST
+300 LHKPTVETEPEPRST
-315 SVRRVA
+315 SIRRVA
-321 LLLALTPVIIA
+321 ILLAVTPVIIA
-332 AGIGLGV
+332 AGIGLGL

-345 ARAHF
+345 ARGHWMIR
-350 TVKLA
+350 LA
-355 ERVQLEKLKLVSDT
+355 ERVALEKAGVFKDT
-369 TEESRAF
+369 TEETRAF
-376 YETSVTPEQLF
+376 YETSMTVDTLM
-387 ANGQRIKNKVRNGA
+387 ANAQRIKDKVHNGS

-420 IRRKRTDYEPNRGDC
+420 VRRKRTDYEPNRGDC

-448 RVPGVPV
+448 KVPGVPV

-464 LKFQSQVAQ
+464 LKFQSQLAQ
-473 GSGSERAG
+473 VNGSERAG

>member
-1 LIAVGSERGHYSG
+1 MNAASVK
-14 VADMRGVPVKA
+14 VA
-25 LLTLAVLL
+25 LTLALL
-33 AFASPLLA
+33 WLLCAPLFA

-50 EFSNGHKEPSNQPLP
+50 EFTNGHKEPSNTPKP
-65 WQLPRAVGMEWFDV
+65 WQLPRANAMEWFDV
-79 FVLIAALSAAAYF
+79 FVLVAALSAATYY

-101 IFILSV
+101 IFVLSV

-135 GSAYGSGAPYVLPL
+135 GSAYGGGPPYVLPL
-149 TVVLFFLLPLIF
+149 TVILFFLLPLLF

-192 GVKHFLSLIP
+192 GVKQFLSLIP
-202 YVYLGTAV
+202 YTYLGTAV
-210 LFAYIGADYII
+210 LFAYVGMDYII
-221 CKYDPF
+221 CKFDPF
-227 IGFFRMGANFGLF
+227 IGFFRMGANFGIF
-240 LFSGAVLVI
+240 LYSGAILAI

-270 TSVLSKWHL
+270 ASVLSKWHL

-315 SVRRVA
+315 SVRRLAV
-321 LLLALTPVIIA
+321 LLGLMPLIIG
-332 AGIGLGV
+332 AGIGLGL

-345 ARAHF
+345 ARQHF
-350 TVKLA
+350 TVALA
-355 ERVQLEKLKLVSDT
+355 ERVRLEQLKLVEGT

-376 YETSVTPEQLF
+376 YETSTTPEQLF
-387 ANGQRIKNKVRNGA
+387 ANGQRIKDKVRNGA
-401 GILGAFIGLVV
+401 GILGAFLGLVV
-412 SCKLLALS
+412 SCKLLALA
-420 IRRKRTDYEPNRGDC
+420 IQRKRTDYEPDRGDC

-448 RVPGVPV
+448 KVPGVPV
-455 GTMRTSPVV
+455 GTMRSTPVV
-464 LKFQSQVAQ
+464 LRFQSQVAQ

>member
-1 LIAVGSERGHYSG
+1 MKGIPA
-14 VADMRGVPVKA
+14 K
-25 LLTLAVLL
+25 AVLVL
-33 AFASPLLA
+33 AMALA
-41 QSADRFPRP
+41 LVTPALSQSADRFPRP
-50 EFSNGHKEPSNQPLP
+50 EFSNGYKEPSVTQPT
-65 WQLPRAVGMEWFDV
+65 PRSVIMEWVDV
-79 FVLIAALSAAAYF
+79 GVLILALSAAAYY
-92 SLKRVSRKA
+92 SLKQVSRKA

-107 GAVLYFGFY
+107 AAVLYFGFY
-116 REGCVCPIGAIQNV
+116 REGCVCPIGSIQNV

-135 GSAYGSGAPYVLPL
+135 GSAYGYGQPYVLPL
-149 TVVLFFLLPLIF
+149 TVVLFFLLPLLF

-192 GVKHFLSLIP
+192 GVKHFLSLVP
-202 YVYLGTAV
+202 YIYLGTGV
-210 LFAYIGADYII
+210 LFAYVGADYII

-227 IGFFRMGANFGLF
+227 IGFFRMGANFGMF

-249 GTVVARPYCRFM
+249 GTVVARPYCRFL

-293 DSCPFDH
+293 ESCPFDH
-300 LHKPTVEKEPEPRST
+300 LHKPTVEKEPEPRSV
-315 SVRRVA
+315 SIRRVA
-321 LLLALTPVIIA
+321 VLLALTPVIIA
-332 AGIGLGV
+332 AGIGLGLLV
-339 LASPVL
+339 SPVMS
-345 ARAHF
+345 RAHF
-350 TVKLA
+350 TVRLA
-355 ERVQLEKLKLVSDT
+355 ERVALEKAGVVKDT
-369 TEESRAF
+369 TEETRAF
-376 YETSVTPEQLF
+376 YETSTTSEALF
-387 ANGQRIKNKVRNGA
+387 AQAQRLKDKIRNGS
-401 GILGAFIGLVV
+401 GVLGAFIGLVV

-448 RVPGVPV
+448 KVPGVPV

-464 LKFQSQVAQ
+464 LRFGSQLAQ
-473 GSGSERAG
+473 VNSSERPA